1 MASGRKIKE
10 KLQNRVKK
18 EQDNL
23 RTYLFDLAGKTEKE
37 INNALSQI
45 KTNLNKPI
53 TDLKSYV
60 EFVNKLQESKDE
72 IETLGARK
80 TKLEQMKNVLS
91 RNRVKDDTA
100 INNTSK
106 ITALQGKIDQIG
118 DSITNVQDLI
128 KEAQTTADGQKEA
141 NIVLLGQVI

>member
-1 MASGRKIKE
+1 M
-10 KLQNRVKK
+10 
-18 EQDNL
+18 
-23 RTYLFDLAGKTEKE
+23 FDLAGKTEKE

-141 NIVLLGQVI
+141 NIVLLGQFI